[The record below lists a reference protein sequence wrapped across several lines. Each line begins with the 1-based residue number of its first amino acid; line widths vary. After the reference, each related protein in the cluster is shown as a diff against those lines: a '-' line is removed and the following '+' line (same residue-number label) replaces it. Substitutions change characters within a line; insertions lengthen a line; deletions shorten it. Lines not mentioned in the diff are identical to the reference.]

1 MNKQEY
7 CRIVKDG
14 ALNPIVTQTHRPHMH
29 PAPEP
34 DNPGPWTTRA
44 YKVGGLVAALASAGM
59 VYLVVMAGAGRW

>member
-1 MNKQEY
+1 MNKQGY

-14 ALNPIVTQTHRPHMH
+14 ALNPIVTQTHRIH

-34 DNPGPWTTRA
+34 DNPGPWTTITCQLCG
-44 YKVGGLVAALASAGM
+44 VVAALGSFGM